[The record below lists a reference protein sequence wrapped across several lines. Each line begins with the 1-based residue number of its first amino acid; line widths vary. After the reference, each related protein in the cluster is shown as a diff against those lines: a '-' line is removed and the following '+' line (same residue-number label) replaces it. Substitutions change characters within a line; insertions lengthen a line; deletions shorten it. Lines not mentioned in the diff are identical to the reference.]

1 MLIDWFTIVAQ
12 IVNFIILVIL
22 LRKFLYKPILKV
34 MQERED
40 RIRSQLDE
48 AEEKHQQAIEQ
59 ISLYEDKVDKWELEH
74 DELLRDA
81 KLEVENSRKQMM
93 KKVREEIDEHQ
104 SHWEQAIDRE
114 KQEFLDS
121 LRKKISLQTYI
132 AVKKVLN
139 DLADVELEAHIIKV
153 FIERLEKL
161 EDHQITDYRDAIE
174 KSDEPVVLRSAFELP
189 TQTQKKIQ
197 SLVEK
202 QFLNGKPVNFEIDPD
217 LVCGIEL
224 KAAGYKLVWSL
235 SEYLERLEDLFED
248 NVSIKTG
255 DEK

>member
-12 IVNFIILVIL
+12 IINFIILVVL
-22 LRKFLYKPILKV
+22 LRKFLYRPILKV

-48 AEEKHQQAIEQ
+48 AEEKHQQATEQ
-59 ISLYEDKVDKWELEH
+59 ISLYEEKVRHWE
-74 DELLRDA
+74 DEREELFRDA
-81 KLEVENSRKQMM
+81 KLDVETNRKQMM
-93 KKVREEIDEHQ
+93 KKVRQEIEEHQ
-104 SHWEQAIDRE
+104 SQWEQAIERE

-121 LRKKISLQTYI
+121 LRKKISQQTYT

-139 DLADVELEAHIIKV
+139 DLADVELEAHISKV

-161 EDHQITDYRDAIE
+161 EEQQIADYRDAIE

-197 SLVEK
+197 AIVEK
-202 QFLNGKPVNFEIDPD
+202 QFLNGKPVNFEIDSD

-235 SEYLERLEDLFED
+235 AEYLERLEDLFED
-248 NVSIKTG
+248 NVSVKTG
-255 DEK
+255 E

>member
-1 MLIDWFTIVAQ
+1 VLIDWFTIVAQ
-12 IVNFIILVIL
+12 IINFIILVVL
-22 LRKFLYKPILKV
+22 LRKFLYRPILKV

-59 ISLYEDKVDKWELEH
+59 ISLYEEKVRHWEDERE
-74 DELLRDA
+74 ELLREA
-81 KLEVENSRKQMM
+81 KHEVEDSRKQMM
-93 KKVREEIDEHQ
+93 KKVRQEIDEHQ
-104 SHWEQAIDRE
+104 SQWEQAIERE

-121 LRKKISLQTYI
+121 LRKRISQQTYT

-139 DLADVELEAHIIKV
+139 DLANVELEAHITEV

-161 EDHQITDYRDAIE
+161 DSNQLADHREAVE
-174 KSDEPVVLRSAFELP
+174 KSDEPVVLRSAFSLPSP
-189 TQTQKKIQ
+189 TQTKIQ
-197 SLVEK
+197 TIVEK

-235 SEYLERLEDLFED
+235 AEYLERLEDLFED
-248 NVSIKTG
+248 NVSVKAG
-255 DEK
+255 E